1 MARFDVWQGREA
13 GLLLLECQ
21 SDLLR
26 NLATRLVVPLL
37 PLAEAPVPARRL
49 NPVFMVDGAEWVMV
63 TQFAAAVPV
72 QDLREKLMSLQDQD
86 RVVIDAL
93 DTLLTGW

>member
-1 MARFDVWQGREA
+1 MARFDVWRGREA
-13 GLLLLECQ
+13 GQLLLECQ

-49 NPVFMVDGAEWVMV
+49 NPVFTIDGAEWVMG

-72 QDLREKLMSLQDQD
+72 QDLREKLMSLREQD
-86 RVVIDAL
+86 RLVIDAL